1 MKEYLERF
9 YPKNNPFLWHSIR
22 MVYINEH
29 HKSKFFEAVE
39 IVTEYDKKKA
49 SDLVING
56 NGCFTNS
63 FWDWIRILDPKLKEL
78 HTSLETHEIMKKHF
92 EIDF

>member
-1 MKEYLERF
+1 MKEYLEKF
-9 YPKNNPFLWHSIR
+9 YPKNTALLWYSIR
-22 MVYINEH
+22 MVYINEY
-29 HKSKFFEAVE
+29 HKAKFFEAVE
-39 IVTEYDKKKA
+39 IVAEYDKKKA
-49 SDLVING
+49 SDLVIIG
-56 NGCFTNS
+56 GCFTNS